1 MNQCTARAQTGS
13 QNRSQTS
20 AGIYMQPRFTS
31 HFFTIAGANV
41 KQRTMTVYEGAGM
54 PARLP
59 MTNKNP
65 AVLAVIAKAE
75 AAYPTMR
82 SQAAAVGVGH
92 NVWTDMRRDGYKIG
106 SIVATKLAAFLGGQY
121 SAQQILDLDG
131 HGVKITQPKTTTP
144 TWAVYNPYL
153 GERKNAPN
161 LPAVASKPT
170 GSQLYCGGCT
180 HNNHNR
186 CDKTL
191 LPATRWCVGYSA
203 GGGR

>member
-54 PARLP
+54 PQKLP
-59 MTNKNP
+59 TTNKNP

-75 AAYPTMR
+75 AAYPTMS
-82 SQAAAVGVGH
+82 SQAAAVGVGR
-92 NVWTDMRRDGYKIG
+92 NVLTDMRRAGYKIG
-106 SIVATKLAAFLGGQY
+106 PIVAIKLAEFLGGQY
-121 SAQQILDLDG
+121 SAQQILDMDG
-131 HGVKITQPKTTTP
+131 CGVKAKQKPKP
-144 TWAVYNPYL
+144 PDWAVYNPYL

-170 GSQLYCGGCT
+170 GSQLCCCGCT
-180 HNNHNR
+180 HNNRHR

-191 LPATRWCVGYSA
+191 LPATRWCAGYSA

>member
-1 MNQCTARAQTGS
+1 
-13 QNRSQTS
+13 
-20 AGIYMQPRFTS
+20 
-31 HFFTIAGANV
+31 
-41 KQRTMTVYEGAGM
+41 M
-54 PARLP
+54 PAKLP
-59 MTNKNP
+59 LTSKNP

-106 SIVATKLAAFLGGQY
+106 PIVAIKLAEFLGGQY
-121 SAQQILDLDG
+121 SAQQILDMAG
-131 HGVKITQPKTTTP
+131 CGVKAKQKPKPP
-144 TWAVYNPYL
+144 TW
-153 GERKNAPN
+153 
-161 LPAVASKPT
+161 AVASKPT
-170 GSQLYCGGCT
+170 GPQLYCGGCA

-186 CDKTL
+186 CNKTL

>member
-1 MNQCTARAQTGS
+1 
-13 QNRSQTS
+13 
-20 AGIYMQPRFTS
+20 
-31 HFFTIAGANV
+31 
-41 KQRTMTVYEGAGM
+41 M

-153 GERKNAPN
+153 GERKNTAYSHV
-161 LPAVASKPT
+161 AASKPT
-170 GSQLYCGGCT
+170 GHQQWCGGCT

-203 GGGR
+203 GGGQ

>member
-1 MNQCTARAQTGS
+1 
-13 QNRSQTS
+13 
-20 AGIYMQPRFTS
+20 
-31 HFFTIAGANV
+31 
-41 KQRTMTVYEGAGM
+41 M
-54 PARLP
+54 PAKLP
-59 MTNKNP
+59 ITNRNP
-65 AVLAVIAKAE
+65 AGLAVIAKAE
-75 AAYPTMR
+75 AAHSTMSR
-82 SQAAAVGVGH
+82 QALAVGVG
-92 NVWTDMRRDGYKIG
+92 NNTWTDMRRAGCKIG
-106 SIVATKLAAFLGGQY
+106 PIVAIKLAEFLGGQY
-121 SAQQILDLDG
+121 SAQQILDMDG
-131 HGVKITQPKTTTP
+131 CGIKLTLPKPKTP
-144 TWAVYNPYL
+144 PWADNPYL

>member
-1 MNQCTARAQTGS
+1 
-13 QNRSQTS
+13 
-20 AGIYMQPRFTS
+20 
-31 HFFTIAGANV
+31 
-41 KQRTMTVYEGAGM
+41 M

-75 AAYPTMR
+75 AAYPTMS
-82 SQAAAVGVGH
+82 SQAAAVGVGR
-92 NVWTDMRRDGYKIG
+92 NVWTDMRRAGYKIG
-106 SIVATKLAAFLGGQY
+106 PIVVTKLAAFLGGQY
-121 SAQQILDLDG
+121 SAQQILDMDG
-131 HGVKITQPKTTTP
+131 HGIKLTPPKPKTP
-144 TWAVYNPYL
+144 PWADDPYL
-153 GERKNAPN
+153 GERKNTAYSHV
-161 LPAVASKPT
+161 VASKPT

-203 GGGR
+203 GGGQ